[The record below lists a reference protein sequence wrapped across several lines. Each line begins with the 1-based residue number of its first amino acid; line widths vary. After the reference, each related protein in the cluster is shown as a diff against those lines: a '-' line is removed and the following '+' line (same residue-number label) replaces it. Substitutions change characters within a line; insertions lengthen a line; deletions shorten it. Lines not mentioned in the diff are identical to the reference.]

1 MKNTSSP
8 AFFSTLKGAFR
19 YSLPALKMVW
29 QTSASL
35 TLWLAFCTLV
45 AGLVPAAIAY
55 TGKLL
60 VDSVVGYLQSNQ
72 ASLQQDALFYVLLE
86 GGLVILQLAAQK
98 GIAVCQ
104 SLLRVML
111 GHQVNTLILE
121 KALQLS
127 LPQFEDAEFYD
138 KLTRARREASSRPLS
153 LINRLFAVFQNTLSL
168 ITYVGLLMAFSPW
181 AVLVLGLAAIPSFIA
196 ETKFSGDAFRLFS
209 WRAPEARQQNYL
221 ELLIARE
228 DYVKEVQLYQLGPL
242 FLQRYRDIFKKV
254 FREDQALTRR
264 RNIWGFSLGIL
275 SNIALYGAYLW
286 TVMATLARTLTL
298 GQMTM
303 YLAVFRQGQSA
314 FAALLNSMGGMY
326 EDNLYLST
334 LYDFLEQ
341 PVKTYEG
348 RLTQGA
354 IPGDGIRFDEVS
366 FVYPGSEHRALD
378 QVSLHLKPG
387 YKLALVGENGSGK
400 TTLIKLLTRLYEPS
414 SGQIY
419 LDGTP
424 LAAWDIHTLRQRIGV
439 IFQDFVRYQMLVGE
453 NIGAGDQAHFD
464 DVERWKIAGEKG
476 MVTSFL
482 DRLPQGYE
490 TQLGRWFKDGQ
501 ELSGGQWQRVALA
514 RAFMRETSDIVIL
527 DEPTSAMDP
536 EAEAL
541 IFERFREVTQNQ
553 MAIVI
558 SHRFST
564 VRMADHIV
572 VLEAGKI
579 LEQGSHAALME
590 QNQTYARLFNLQAE
604 GYQ

>member
-1 MKNTSSP
+1 MKNNATAS
-8 AFFSTLKGAFR
+8 FLTTLKGAFK

-29 QTSASL
+29 QTSATL
-35 TLWLAFCTLV
+35 TLWLAFCTLI
-45 AGLVPAAIAY
+45 AGLVPAGIVY

-60 VDSVVGYLQSNQ
+60 VDSVVSYLQNGNP
-72 ASLQQDALFYVLLE
+72 ALQQDALFYVLLE
-86 GGLVILQLAAQK
+86 GGLVIVQLAAQK

-168 ITYVGLLMAFSPW
+168 ITYVGLLLAFSPW
-181 AVLVLGLAAIPSFIA
+181 AVLILGLAAIPSFIA

-209 WRAPEARQQNYL
+209 WRAPEAREQNYL

-242 FLQRYRDIFKKV
+242 FLQRYRDIFKTV

-275 SNIALYGAYLW
+275 SNLALYGAYLW
-286 TVMATLARTLTL
+286 TVMATLAKQLTL

-341 PVKTYEG
+341 PVKVYTG
-348 RLTQGA
+348 TATQGA
-354 IPGDGIRFDEVS
+354 IPRDGIRFESVS

-378 QVSLHLKPG
+378 KVSLHLKPG

-414 SGQIY
+414 EGQIL

-424 LAAWDIHTLRQRIGV
+424 LAEWDIQTLRNRVGV

-453 NIGAGDQAHFD
+453 NIGAGDHAHFN

-482 DRLPQGYE
+482 DRLPQGYQ
-490 TQLGRWFKDGQ
+490 TQLGRWFKEGQ

-514 RAFMRETSDIVIL
+514 RAFMRDTSDIVIL

-572 VLEAGKI
+572 VLAEGRI
-579 LEQGSHAALME
+579 LEQGSHEALME
-590 QNQTYARLFNLQAE
+590 RNETYARLFNLQAQ